1 MNNFIDFL
9 NCNEGAA
16 SVLLSV
22 VSLVVAVG
30 IPAWI
35 AHKQNKIALYE
46 KRLEC
51 YQKLMALK
59 RFSCFA
65 DRFGSFE
72 KNEDFDPVSQCQTEY
87 LEVHGVLDDEKK
99 ARNRLYSN
107 MSCMYALQCLA
118 QDEELFLSIP
128 LLTKSKKQ
136 DQLDSIETSLQ
147 DFVKKL
153 FSKSTRSDE
162 LKQSQ
167 KQLAKAFTAAADY
180 CDAMY
185 RDMKLYRNHSG
196 KKDKSA
202 KDADRGVKNAGN

>member
-1 MNNFIDFL
+1 M
-9 NCNEGAA
+9 
-16 SVLLSV
+16 
-22 VSLVVAVG
+22 
-30 IPAWI
+30 
-35 AHKQNKIALYE
+35 
-46 KRLEC
+46 
-51 YQKLMALK
+51 
-59 RFSCFA
+59 
-65 DRFGSFE
+65 
-72 KNEDFDPVSQCQTEY
+72 
-87 LEVHGVLDDEKK
+87 
-99 ARNRLYSN
+99 
-107 MSCMYALQCLA
+107 QCLA